1 MKNNQ
6 DVEMKDEGENK
17 ALKSIE
23 YKEKGNEL
31 LKNDRVEEAVEYYT
45 MSLNLHP
52 DNPKVLCNR
61 AMAYKKLGKF

>member
-23 YKEKGNEL
+23 FKEKGNEL

-45 MSLNLHP
+45 MSLYLHP
-52 DNPKVLCNR
+52 DNLKVLCNR